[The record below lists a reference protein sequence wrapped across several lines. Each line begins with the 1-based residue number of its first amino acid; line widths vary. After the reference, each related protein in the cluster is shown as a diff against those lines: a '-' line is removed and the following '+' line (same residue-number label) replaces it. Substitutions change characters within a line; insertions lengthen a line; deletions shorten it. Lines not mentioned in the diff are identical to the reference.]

1 MGVSLRAGGRDTMSK
16 SKVFKD
22 EVESLLTVKRPLT
35 KLAQQLQPQVAL
47 VRIEEVGHENMGEMK
62 LFKVVVKFG
71 GGEREL
77 SGFCSDELEVDK
89 VSQIEYT
96 LRSVCV

>member
-1 MGVSLRAGGRDTMSK
+1 MSK

-47 VRIEEVGHENMGEMK
+47 VRIEEMGHENIGEMK
-62 LFKVVVKFG
+62 LFRVVVKFG

-77 SGFCSDELEVDK
+77 SGYSSDELEVYK
-89 VSQIEYT
+89 QVRKKLESQGYAIR
-96 LRSVCV
+96 LDA

>member
-1 MGVSLRAGGRDTMSK
+1 MSK

-47 VRIEEVGHENMGEMK
+47 VKIEKIGVEGVGEMK
-62 LFKVVVKFG
+62 YFRVVVKFG

-77 SGFCSDELEVDK
+77 LGFSSDELELYKQVRK
-89 VSQIEYT
+89 KLESQGYAIRLDT
-96 LRSVCV
+96 

>member
-1 MGVSLRAGGRDTMSK
+1 MSK

-47 VRIEEVGHENMGEMK
+47 VKIEKIGVEGVGEMK
-62 LFKVVVKFG
+62 YFRVVVKFG

-77 SGFCSDELEVDK
+77 LGFSSDELELYKQVRK
-89 VSQIEYT
+89 KLESQGYAIR
-96 LRSVCV
+96 LDA